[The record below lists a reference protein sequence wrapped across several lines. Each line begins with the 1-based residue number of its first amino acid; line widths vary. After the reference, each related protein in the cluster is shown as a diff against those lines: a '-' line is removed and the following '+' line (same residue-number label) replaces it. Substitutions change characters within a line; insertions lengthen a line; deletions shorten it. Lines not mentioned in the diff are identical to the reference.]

1 MFISS
6 FKLRLGKYS
15 RLSEQ
20 CKSFF
25 TENKKPVFK
34 RKKKKLAQRKAK
46 KMRIRNTDYWTG
58 RIQAEN
64 SLPTK
69 MKLPKT
75 AQEEQNYKIAEYF
88 VMNSKLKLVA

>member
-58 RIQAEN
+58 QIQADNVFPER
-64 SLPTK
+64 TR
-69 MKLPKT
+69 LPKN
-75 AQEEQNYKIAEYF
+75 AQEEQNYLIPPYYARRTAMYG
-88 VMNSKLKLVA
+88 